1 MPSTLADRKSS
12 VTLAALGQRLT
23 NNSKL
28 CTTGHMLTHRCLYI
42 QQQSSLQMCV
52 CRAGATLTVFRLKVG
67 DDVVE
72 RQRVLHQD
80 GGLTADVKR
89 APRDIVTP

>member
-1 MPSTLADRKSS
+1 
-12 VTLAALGQRLT
+12 
-23 NNSKL
+23 
-28 CTTGHMLTHRCLYI
+28 
-42 QQQSSLQMCV
+42 MCV